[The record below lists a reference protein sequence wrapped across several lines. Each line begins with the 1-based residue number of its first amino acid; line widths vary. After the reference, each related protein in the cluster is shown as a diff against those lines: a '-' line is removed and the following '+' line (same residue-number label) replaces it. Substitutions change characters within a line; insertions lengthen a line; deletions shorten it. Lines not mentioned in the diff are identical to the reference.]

1 MTRRRLWRAV
11 RKNTATSKKGD
22 DEGKERAARG
32 MGVKTKARDSDECVK
47 RWGRVFTDGRSE
59 QDGASGWLVV
69 MRENEME
76 KRAN

>member
-1 MTRRRLWRAV
+1 M
-11 RKNTATSKKGD
+11 
-22 DEGKERAARG
+22 
-32 MGVKTKARDSDECVK
+32 KTKARDSDECVK
-47 RWGRVFTDGRSE
+47 GWGRVFTDGRSE